1 LLGVQQMLDNRT
13 KMGNCLPMLFPSLR
27 HLDDQSQLDDI
38 NQGGSSENRQG
49 LQSSYVNELWAQENS
64 RTAASDT
71 GDTSE
76 QAGKARLSGML
87 EQIPADKY
95 SSGTK
100 GDAECAICMMEF
112 LDGDAI
118 RYLPCMHCYHV
129 RCVDDWLMRSF
140 KCPSCL
146 EPVDS
151 AILSSFTAHT
161 TTDLLSLS
169 CSPATSGPAQ
179 KSS

>member
-1 LLGVQQMLDNRT
+1 M
-13 KMGNCLPMLFPSLR
+13 
-27 HLDDQSQLDDI
+27 
-38 NQGGSSENRQG
+38 
-49 LQSSYVNELWAQENS
+49 QSSYVNELWAQENS
-64 RTAASDT
+64 RTTMADT
-71 GDTSE
+71 GDGGGET
-76 QAGKARLSGML
+76 GKARLSGML
-87 EQIPADKY
+87 EQIPADRY

-100 GDAECAICMMEF
+100 GDAECPICMIEF
-112 LDGDAI
+112 ADGDAI